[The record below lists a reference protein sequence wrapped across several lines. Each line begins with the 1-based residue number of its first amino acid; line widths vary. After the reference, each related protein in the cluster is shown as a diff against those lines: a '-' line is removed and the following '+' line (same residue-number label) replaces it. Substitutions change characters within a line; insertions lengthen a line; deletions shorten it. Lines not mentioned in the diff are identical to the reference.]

1 MLGVNFSDNKIFFLY
16 FNLLS
21 NSISPFKIELIK
33 RLRQNYHEFYK
44 HIMFLMSTKFT
55 GCKSSKKMYHNEC
68 ILLS

>member
-33 RLRQNYHEFYK
+33 ILRQNYHEFYK
-44 HIMFLMSTKFT
+44 HKNVSNVNQIYRL
-55 GCKSSKKMYHNEC
+55 
-68 ILLS
+68 

>member
-1 MLGVNFSDNKIFFLY
+1 MLGVNFSDNKFFLLY

-33 RLRQNYHEFYK
+33 RLRQNYEFYK
-44 HIMFLMSTKFT
+44 HIMFLTSIKFT
-55 GCKSSKKMYHNEC
+55 GCKSSKKMYHHER